1 MRAFLCIFLFYT
13 SLLLAGEEPKSAL
26 RFGLQINYQPFH
38 ISNPREGYPGI
49 DVEIARLLAN
59 FLEKEAQFKFFSV
72 KELLTAVQSQK
83 IDIALGGISSN
94 LERGRRVL
102 FSDPYLI
109 DSHAALLNRRR
120 LPPEP
125 DNNTFPGREF
135 SRLEDLQHFSGLSI
149 GVMKD
154 STNHL
159 ALRNGSEYQSHT
171 IRPYSHRPTMIED
184 LKAQRIAILAGD
196 NTFIRTLLLRDK
208 ELLSSF
214 VYLRSRKNEEHLSMA
229 VHLDQLELLIRINF
243 FLKELR
249 RTGRLEEIRRRYQ
262 EDGSWIP

>member
-1 MRAFLCIFLFYT
+1 MRAFLC
-13 SLLLAGEEPKSAL
+13 LLLPGLAIFASEEKKPAL
-26 RFGLQINYQPFH
+26 LFGLQINYQPFH
-38 ISNPREGYPGI
+38 ISNAREGYPGI
-49 DVEIARLLAN
+49 DVELARLLAE

-72 KELLTAVQSQK
+72 KELLGAVQNKK

-94 LERGRRVL
+94 LQRGRKVL
-102 FSDPYLI
+102 FTDPYLI

-135 SRLEDLQHFSGLSI
+135 TRLEDLQHVSGLSI

-154 STNHL
+154 STNHQ
-159 ALRNGSEYQSHT
+159 ALVNGPEYQSHT
-171 IRPYSHRPTMIED
+171 IRPYSTRSTMIED
-184 LKAQRIAILAGD
+184 LKGQRIAILAGD

-214 VYLRSRKNEEHLSMA
+214 AYLRSRKNVEHLSMA
-229 VHLDQLELLIRINF
+229 IHMERLDLLLRINF

-249 RTGRLEEIRRRYQ
+249 RTGRLEEIRLRYQ
-262 EDGSWIP
+262 EDASWIP